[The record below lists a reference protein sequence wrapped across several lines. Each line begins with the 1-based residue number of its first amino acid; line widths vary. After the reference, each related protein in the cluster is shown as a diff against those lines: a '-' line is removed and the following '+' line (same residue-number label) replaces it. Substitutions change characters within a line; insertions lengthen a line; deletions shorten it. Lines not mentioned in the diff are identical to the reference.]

1 MIQFVFGAAAGYVF
15 GTKAGRKR
23 YHQIKGAY
31 EKAVNSP
38 VTKSAVTSARATY
51 IAGFDATSNMEA
63 SLRYGI
69 PASGTSAHSWTLL
82 HVDEDGNPVPHGY
95 TDITFDRDR
104 LPQDTAR

>member
-38 VTKSAVTSARATY
+38 VTKSAVTSARKAVANRLDPEPRMREVRDLSSNARERAGCADPRWIMR
-51 IAGFDATSNMEA
+51 IAFMSPMRTRSIAD
-63 SLRYGI
+63 
-69 PASGTSAHSWTLL
+69 
-82 HVDEDGNPVPHGY
+82 
-95 TDITFDRDR
+95 
-104 LPQDTAR
+104 